1 MERSQRSRLLRT
13 RAAVLLTTLV
23 AVLSLVTGIVNV
35 GAPGFTGSL
44 PGGFPGL
51 IPEAVAATA
60 GFTGTLTGFL
70 MLVST
75 WALRRGLRNGWYATL
90 VLLPL
95 TALQGLLQ
103 SSTVSLPLVVLSVV
117 SIPVVALNRG
127 AFTRTTDLS
136 TAQLS
141 AGGALVGSL
150 VYGTAGAFFLR
161 EEFSNVEG
169 LIDALYFAVVT
180 ASTVGYGDVTPQTET
195 ATLFALS
202 YLVLGTASFA
212 IALGTLLGPAIE
224 ARFQRA
230 LGAMSESE
238 LTLLDDHLVVV
249 GYGDLTE
256 PIIDELAEDDRQFV
270 VVTRDREKATRLSE
284 RGIQVLVGDP
294 SDEEPLERAGVARAR
309 ALVAATDDDAQD
321 ALAILTAR
329 ELNPEL
335 RIVAAATDRE
345 NTKKLR
351 RAGADAVISPAVIGG
366 HMLIQSA
373 LGEEGVENTA
383 DRLLEDRERDRP

>member
-1 MERSQRSRLLRT
+1 MERSRLLRT
-13 RAAVLLTTLV
+13 RAAVALTTLV
-23 AVLSLVTGIVNV
+23 ALLSFLTGFVNV
-35 GAPGFTGSL
+35 GASDFTGTL
-44 PGGFPGL
+44 PGGLGGL
-51 IPEAVAATA
+51 IPDAVAATA
-60 GFTGTLTGFL
+60 GFTGMLTGFL
-70 MLVST
+70 MLVAAY
-75 WALRRGLRNGWYATL
+75 ALRRGLRPGWYSTL

-103 SSTVSLPLVVLSVV
+103 SSVVSLPLVVLSLVA
-117 SIPVVALNRG
+117 IPVVVGNRSSFRG
-127 AFTRTTDLS
+127 EADLS
-136 TAQLS
+136 SAQLA
-141 AGGALVGSL
+141 AGGALLGSL
-150 VYGTAGAFFLR
+150 LYGTAGAFVLR
-161 EEFSNVEG
+161 EEFVNVTNFV
-169 LIDALYFAVVT
+169 DALYFAVVT
-180 ASTVGYGDVTPQTET
+180 ASTVGYGDVTPISPT
-195 ATLFALS
+195 ARLFALS

-230 LGAMSESE
+230 LGAMSDSE

-256 PIIDELAEDDRQFV
+256 PIIEELADGDREFV
-270 VVTRDREKATRLSE
+270 VITRDREKATRLSE
-284 RGIQVLVGDP
+284 REIHVLVGDP
-294 SDEEPLERAGVARAR
+294 SDEEPLERAGIDRAR

-366 HMLIQSA
+366 HMLVQSA
-373 LGEEGVENTA
+373 LGEDGMENVA
-383 DRLLEDRERDRP
+383 ARLLEDSLDG

>member
-1 MERSQRSRLLRT
+1 MERPRLLRT
-13 RAAVLLTTLV
+13 RAAVALTTLV
-23 AVLSLVTGIVNV
+23 ALLSFLTGFVNV
-35 GAPGFTGSL
+35 GASDFTGTL
-44 PGGFPGL
+44 PIGLGGL

-60 GFTGTLTGFL
+60 GFTGMLTGFL
-70 MLVST
+70 MLVAAY
-75 WALRRGLRNGWYATL
+75 ALRRGLRAGWYATL

-103 SSTVSLPLVVLSVV
+103 SSVVSLPLVVLSLVA
-117 SIPVVALNRG
+117 IPVVVVNRG
-127 AFTRTTDLS
+127 AFGRSSDLS
-136 TAQLS
+136 TAQLA
-141 AGGALVGSL
+141 AGGALLGSL
-150 VYGTAGAFFLR
+150 LYGTAGAYVLR
-161 EEFSNVEG
+161 EEFVNVTNFV
-169 LIDALYFAVVT
+169 DALYFAVVT
-180 ASTVGYGDVTPQTET
+180 ASTVGYGDVTPVTPT
-195 ATLFALS
+195 ARLFALS

-230 LGAMSESE
+230 LGAMSDSE

-256 PIIDELAEDDRQFV
+256 PIIEELADADREFV
-270 VVTRDREKATRLSE
+270 VVTRHREKATRLSE
-284 RGIQVLVGDP
+284 REIHALVGDP
-294 SDEEPLERAGVARAR
+294 SDEEPLERAGIDRAR

-366 HMLIQSA
+366 HMLVQSA
-373 LGEEGVENTA
+373 LGEQGVENLA
-383 DRLLEDRERDRP
+383 ARLLEDRG